1 MRISDWSSDVCSSDL
16 RPDGIFDVVR
26 QRVEIEGLEVNLAV
40 KLPIDGLTVSAGYAH
55 IDGRF
60 DADQDGAV
68 DTDLD
73 GANISPDR
81 LNLAAAPPVAP
92 SPTINPAR
100 TLRRMWPAVIATKSR
115 SARLNGRIMNEIS
128 STGTM
133 IGSLHAGTPCGT
145 NREKECRPC
154 RAKPTNRTVAKEINA
169 RPAVTVKWQETGK
182 TREPG

>member
-81 LNLAAAPPVAP
+81 LNLAAAYANGPV
-92 SPTINPAR
+92 
-100 TLRRMWPAVIATKSR
+100 
-115 SARLNGRIMNEIS
+115 SARVQTQFYLARSFRGPGRDPRNAVEGYNLNAAFS
-128 STGTM
+128 PYQT
-133 IGSLHAGTPCGT
+133 SLAGLSLPVQ
-145 NREKECRPC
+145 NPF
-154 RAKPTNRTVAKEINA
+154 A
-169 RPAVTVKWQETGK
+169 
-182 TREPG
+182 

>member
-16 RPDGIFDVVR
+16 RGPLNASATYFWSTSTKGQLLIARPDGIFDVVR

-81 LNLAAAPPVAP
+81 LNLAAAYAKGPV
-92 SPTINPAR
+92 SPRVQTQFYLA
-100 TLRRMWPAVIATKSR
+100 
-115 SARLNGRIMNEIS
+115 S
-128 STGTM
+128 SFRG
-133 IGSLHAGTPCGT
+133 
-145 NREKECRPC
+145 
-154 RAKPTNRTVAKEINA
+154 
-169 RPAVTVKWQETGK
+169 
-182 TREPG
+182 PGP